1 MPRAARLPVDERRS
15 RLLELGLELFS
26 RRAYDD
32 ISTDDI
38 ATAAGVSKGLLY
50 HYFAGKRGYYEATI
64 AEVARRVSEA
74 ATLEAE
80 LPLLVAVP
88 RALQRFVA
96 FVSDNAVMYRAM
108 LRGGVGADDQVQRIV
123 EGVRQGVCRDVL
135 ARAGVAEPGPR
146 LRSALYGWV
155 GLAEATT
162 LDWVSHE
169 RDQPARAIVAALVD
183 AFMKLVDLPA
193 PPRD

>member
-1 MPRAARLPVDERRS
+1 MPRAARLHVDERRN

-38 ATAAGVSKGLLY
+38 AAAAGVSKGLLY

-64 AEVARRVSEA
+64 AEVARRVSHA
-74 ATLEAE
+74 VTLESQ
-80 LPLLVAVP
+80 LPLSAAVT
-88 RALQRFVA
+88 RALQRFVD
-96 FVSDNAVMYRAM
+96 FVANNAVMYRAM

-135 ARAGVAEPGPR
+135 ERAGVTSPAPQ
-146 LRSALYGWV
+146 LRTALYGWV
-155 GLAEATT
+155 GLAEATA
-162 LDWVSHE
+162 LDWVSHD
-169 RDQPARAIVAALVD
+169 RDQPATAVVASLLD
-183 AFMKLVDLPA
+183 AFVKLVELPA
-193 PPRD
+193 GPRD